1 MALTNLMNEVYL
13 AYIGVAAGATA
24 TFEHNPGEIVSI
36 KDTKP
41 LFADVKPAQLPK
53 RISRQAILET
63 DDNALPASLPKASA
77 GSSAMPVLPAVSSND
92 DLIKFE
98 SPKPSGELQ
107 SSLAFNAQG
116 LPMLLPTCYSPSK
129 AVRMKIDPP
138 KVNEA
143 AHTIRTLASL
153 PHPALPPTLPSPSK
167 GDPTKIDPSN
177 TTSKF
182 EAVPKVNSNEQSI
195 LLPTVSS
202 PPKTDSPESKV
213 KKVQAESKY
222 LKTLAAM
229 RIENERVRLVI
240 TSAAEELKNALER
253 SRQMPLGSPHHI
265 SQLIRQPD
273 VSKPTQNR
281 SSSSTKQ
288 TNGSRDLY
296 LDKPL
301 PPIPLNETPV
311 DAGQAKMTL
320 QERIER
326 YFDSMTGLENVFL
339 DDDLDEAS
347 DALSMQNYPKML
359 RTSASSDSINTNELY
374 LVVKRGH
381 LHKLRR
387 LVKQGRAVPN
397 RVLEKRISALD
408 RLEGRKTKDLDRVM
422 WPARPEDTP
431 ILPWMSDS
439 DSDSSSDD
447 SDSDSDSDSG
457 VTIKAAAPVKVHT
470 PVKVASPGMLNN
482 FLVKAGHKM
491 APNRFQARP
500 IDNPEY
506 AAAKAAAILGLAES
520 AKARKGI
527 ATMIG
532 IKKQS

>member
-13 AYIGVAAGATA
+13 AYIGVAGGATA

-63 DDNALPASLPKASA
+63 DDNALPASLPKTSV
-77 GSSAMPVLPAVSSND
+77 GSSAMPVLPTVSSND
-92 DLIKFE
+92 NLTKSK
-98 SPKPSGELQ
+98 SPKPSSEFR
-107 SSLAFNAQG
+107 SSLALNAQG
-116 LPMLLPTCYSPSK
+116 LPILLPTVYSPSK
-129 AVRMKIDPP
+129 AVPTKIDPP

-153 PHPALPPTLPSPSK
+153 PHPALPATLLSPSK
-167 GDPTKIDPSN
+167 GDPTEIDPSN
-177 TTSKF
+177 TANKF
-182 EAVPKVNSNEQSI
+182 EATPKVVSNEQPM
-195 LLPTVSS
+195 LLPTVKS
-202 PPKTDSPESKV
+202 PPKTDPPESKV
-213 KKVQAESKY
+213 KKVQAESKH
-222 LKTLAAM
+222 LKTLVEM
-229 RIENERVRLVI
+229 RNEHERIRLVI
-240 TSAAEELKNALER
+240 TSAAEGLKNALEH

-265 SQLIRQPD
+265 SQLIRQPE
-273 VSKPTQNR
+273 VSKPSQNR
-281 SSSSTKQ
+281 SSGSTKQ
-288 TNGSRDLY
+288 THGSRDLD

-301 PPIPLNETPV
+301 PPIPQKETSA
-311 DAGQAKMTL
+311 DAGQEKMTL

-326 YFDSMTGLENVFL
+326 YFNSMVGLENAFL
-339 DDDLDEAS
+339 DDDLDKAS
-347 DALSMQNYPKML
+347 DTPSMQNYPKML
-359 RTSASSDSINTNELY
+359 RASASSDSINTNELY

-397 RVLEKRISALD
+397 RILEKRISTLD
-408 RLEGRKTKDLDRVM
+408 RLEGKKTTDLDLMM

-439 DSDSSSDD
+439 DSDSDSSDD
-447 SDSDSDSDSG
+447 SDSDSD
-457 VTIKAAAPVKVHT
+457 VTIKAAAPVKVQT

-482 FLVKAGHKM
+482 FLVKAGHKV

-506 AAAKAAAILGLAES
+506 AAAKAAAILGLAEH

-527 ATMIG
+527 ASMIG